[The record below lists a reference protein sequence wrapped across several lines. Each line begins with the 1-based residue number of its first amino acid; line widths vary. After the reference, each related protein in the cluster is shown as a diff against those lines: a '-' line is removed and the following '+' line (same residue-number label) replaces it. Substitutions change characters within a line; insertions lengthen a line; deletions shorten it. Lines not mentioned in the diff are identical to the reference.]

1 MGRFHQTN
9 QHHTPSQWL
18 AVLLKRPPKEGLR
31 RPPRGPDLDLPRG
44 PRRLLPPRGGRGR
57 PRKPPSSA
65 RNGKSGR
72 APAKG
77 PLVASPR
84 ATSANPNPARSF
96 PRNNL
101 TSPAKG

>member
-1 MGRFHQTN
+1 MGDFTKLTN
-9 QHHTPSQWL
+9 TTPPSQWL
-18 AVLLKRPPKEGLR
+18 AVLLK

-44 PRRLLPPRGGRGR
+44 PRRPLPPRGGRGR

-101 TSPAKG
+101 TSPARG